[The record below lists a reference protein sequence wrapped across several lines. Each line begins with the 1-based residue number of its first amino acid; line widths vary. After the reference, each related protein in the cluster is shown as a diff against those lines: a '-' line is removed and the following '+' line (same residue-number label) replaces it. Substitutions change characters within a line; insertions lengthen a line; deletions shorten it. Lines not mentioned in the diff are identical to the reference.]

1 MLSERRSRVCVDPV
15 SAHAMEE
22 AVKEALSRCAIV
34 LVTLQQP
41 ITFCADF
48 TAGTYDRVRLVLRYS
63 PGVAVDP
70 LATID
75 GEVAFK
81 CASV

>member
-1 MLSERRSRVCVDPV
+1 MLSERLSRVCVEPV

-41 ITFCADF
+41 ITFCANF
-48 TAGTYDRVRLVLRYS
+48 AGTYDRVQLVLRCS

-75 GEVAFK
+75 GVVAFK